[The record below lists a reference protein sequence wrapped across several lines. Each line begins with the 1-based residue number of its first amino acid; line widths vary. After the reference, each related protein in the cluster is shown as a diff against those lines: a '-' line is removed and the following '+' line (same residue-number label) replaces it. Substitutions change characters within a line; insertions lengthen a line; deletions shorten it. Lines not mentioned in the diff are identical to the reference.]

1 MKYVILGS
9 SAAGMNA
16 ARELRRLDREGEIV
30 LISKDRDVY
39 SRCILHHYLG
49 DTRTKA
55 QLNFVEPDFE
65 QRYRIVWKRGT
76 ACQKLDCS
84 NKQLHLS
91 DGTSEG
97 YGKLL
102 IATGSH
108 TFKPPIPGLDKA
120 KNAYGF
126 RSMEDMERIKEEAV
140 KAKHPIVVGAGLV
153 GVDTLSGLMHM
164 GKKCVLVEMAD
175 RLLSRQLDK
184 RAASTYEKAFEGE
197 GNVFYFSTGVKEL
210 FLNADDRIE
219 RIALNNGEELP
230 CDLLVITAGVRA
242 NVEFLEGSGVE
253 TDRFGLLIDEAG
265 CTNVADVYGAGD
277 VTGRTPI
284 WSAAVKEGL
293 IAAANMTGASRK
305 MTDYFASKSTMNFM
319 RIPTMSLGNCEAPDD
334 SYQIESEDDGTN
346 YKKIIHKDGQIYGA
360 ILQGDLSYAGILT
373 QLIAHKIDVSKV
385 EKPLFKVDYSDFF
398 QIDENFEFYY
408 DEVEE
413 GAHE

>member
-16 ARELRRLDREGEIV
+16 ARELRGLDPEGEII

-49 DTRTKA
+49 DTRTKT

-65 QRYRIVWKRGT
+65 QRYRIVWKKGIT
-76 ACQKLDCS
+76 AEKLDCS
-84 NKQLHLS
+84 NKQLQLS
-91 DGTSEG
+91 DGTYEG
-97 YGKLL
+97 YDKLL

-108 TFKPPIPGLDKA
+108 TFLPPIPGLDKA
-120 KNAYGF
+120 RNTYGF
-126 RSMEDMERIKEEAV
+126 RNIEDVERIKVEAE
-140 KAKHPIVVGAGLV
+140 KAKHPIVLGAGLV
-153 GVDTLSGLMHM
+153 GADTMSGLLHM
-164 GKKCVLVEMAD
+164 GKKCVMVEMTD

-184 RAASTYEKAFEGE
+184 RAASAYEKAFERE
-197 GNVFYFSTGVKEL
+197 GNVFYFNIGIKEL
-210 FLNADDRIE
+210 FLDAEDRIE
-219 RIALNNGEELP
+219 KIALSNGEELP

-253 TDRFGLLIDEAG
+253 TDQFGLLINENG
-265 CTNVADVYGAGD
+265 CTNMADVYGAGD

-293 IAAANMTGASRK
+293 IAAANMAGESGK
-305 MTDYFASKSTMNFM
+305 MTDYFAGKSTMNFM
-319 RIPTMSLGNCEAPDD
+319 GIPTMSLGNCEAPDD
-334 SYQIESEDDGTN
+334 SYQVESEDDGIN
-346 YKKIIHKDGQIYGA
+346 YKKIIHKDGRIYGA

-373 QLIAHKIDVSKV
+373 QLIAYKIDVSKV

-398 QIDENFEFYY
+398 HIKDNFEFYY
-408 DEVEE
+408 DEIEE
-413 GAHE
+413 NVHE